1 MATQNPN
8 PEGIN
13 FPLTKKGDRSTT
25 ETSKAIFSSSISKI
39 DATTASNIEKESNWR
54 NRYNKHLVEHVRK
67 SLSSPKA
74 ALEAAEAGLEYL
86 HNNFEFIRE
95 GKTYKLAEAMK
106 VFTGS
111 FQTGF
116 IKGEKPKPAKFEYE
130 VPYQGKIL
138 KGEALVKQLK
148 QWAEYGTIEPSA
160 QKAIQ
165 EIAQHPELIDLSN
178 KYFVLLGA
186 GSAMGPYSVLMSLG
200 ANVIAVDLDRPNIWS
215 RLIPVAKASCGTLTF
230 PLKIPQS
237 EIKSD
242 EDLYKNAGSNLI
254 TQAPEINNWLQT
266 VYPDKQLIV
275 GCYVYLDGE
284 AHVKVAL
291 ACDAIM
297 KGMSE
302 SRKSSLAFLCT
313 PTDCHVIPE
322 EAYKA
327 ALQNYNST
335 SLDNLVLLP
344 IKLLFGSKYLVKNAE
359 PKIEANNKDV
369 FYIVDGL
376 IVPQGPNYA
385 LAKRLQHWRAIVA
398 RSKGCRVSSNVAPA
412 TATASVVHN
421 RQFAWAYDGMSYFKP
436 MEIFQ
441 QETSN
446 AVMCAL
452 LIYDLNS
459 DQSYANPAVQLRN
472 PLELFSQG
480 SFHGGLWRVGYKF
493 NSIGEIS
500 VLIHFIKV
508 LKPYFLI
515 SLIVLIISIFMRSS

>member
-215 RLIPVAKASCGTLTF
+215 RLIPVAKKSCGTLTF

-359 PKIEANNKDV
+359 PKIEANVN
-369 FYIVDGL
+369 
-376 IVPQGPNYA
+376 
-385 LAKRLQHWRAIVA
+385 
-398 RSKGCRVSSNVAPA
+398 
-412 TATASVVHN
+412 
-421 RQFAWAYDGMSYFKP
+421 
-436 MEIFQ
+436 
-441 QETSN
+441 
-446 AVMCAL
+446 
-452 LIYDLNS
+452 
-459 DQSYANPAVQLRN
+459 
-472 PLELFSQG
+472 
-480 SFHGGLWRVGYKF
+480 
-493 NSIGEIS
+493 
-500 VLIHFIKV
+500 
-508 LKPYFLI
+508 
-515 SLIVLIISIFMRSS
+515 